1 MRHGIVDECA
11 PEKAAAH
18 ALRVV
23 RAAARDDEAPEPG
36 VHDGAVDAHEVA
48 QLYVTVPGAGATTPL
63 AIPYRSLQGFARPM
77 LKAGSTQRVTFTLEP
92 SQYSTIQADGTALVT
107 DGSYSVSV
115 SGHQPADQAGL
126 VQSNVV
132 CGSFEVAS
140 GVVMV
145 QF

>member
-1 MRHGIVDECA
+1 MCA
-11 PEKAAAH
+11 GLSFSTFEYSELSVITSDKPN
-18 ALRVV
+18 VV
-23 RAAARDDEAPEPG
+23 VSAM
-36 VHDGAVDAHEVA
+36 VKNIGAVDAHEVA

-77 LKAGSTQRVTFTLEP
+77 LKAGSTQRVTFTLDP
-92 SQYSTIQADGTALVT
+92 SQYSTVQADGTALVT

-140 GVVMV
+140 GVIVMA